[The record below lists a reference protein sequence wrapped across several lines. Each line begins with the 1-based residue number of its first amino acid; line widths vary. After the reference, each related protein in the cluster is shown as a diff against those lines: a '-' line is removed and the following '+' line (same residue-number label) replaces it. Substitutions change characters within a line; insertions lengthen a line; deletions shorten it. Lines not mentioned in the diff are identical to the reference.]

1 MSKGLKIALGVTG
14 VGLIGYAFYRYIT
27 MQTQL
32 LKNFT
37 YKIVGASLSNLSLK
51 NVSANITIRLNNISN
66 VEIAIE
72 QLYLDVYVNQ
82 VKVGYFQDAGSFV
95 IPANGYTDIPTSVEF
110 DPTQVISG
118 ALQSNIFSGGFK
130 NILVGVHGY
139 AQAKSSF
146 LKVTLPV
153 DFESTIGEILSQR

>member
-1 MSKGLKIALGVTG
+1 MSKGLKIALGITG

-27 MQTQL
+27 NQTQL

-37 YKIVGASLSNLSLK
+37 YSIVGASLSNLSLK
-51 NVSANITIRLNNISN
+51 NVSANITVRLNNISN
-66 VEIAIE
+66 VEIEVE
-72 QLYLDVYVNQ
+72 QMYLDVYINQ
-82 VKVGYFQDAGSFV
+82 VKVGYFQDAGLFT

-118 ALQSNIFSGGFK
+118 VLQSNIFSGGIK
-130 NILVGVHGY
+130 DIQIGVRGY

-146 LKVTLPV
+146 LKVTLPIKY
-153 DFESTIGEILSQR
+153 DSTIGEIMSSR